1 MKLNMSFK
9 HMKSSEAIKHYTREK
24 SERLAK
30 YFKGKTGVTWN
41 FSVEKMNHVAHV
53 HLVGNMM
60 DFFGEGS
67 SDDLRG
73 SIDMAVERI
82 EKQIRK
88 RKEIVKDHLHKHGHR
103 TAASGKKALS
113 RAKVAA

>member
-24 SERLAK
+24 SEKLEK
-30 YFKGKTGVTWN
+30 YFKGKTTVTWN
-41 FSVEKMNHVAHV
+41 FSVEKLNHVAHC

-67 SDDLRG
+67 TDELHS
-73 SIDMAVERI
+73 SIDLAIDRI
-82 EKQIRK
+82 EKQIRR
-88 RKEIVKDHLHKHGHR
+88 RKEIVKDHIHKNGHR
-103 TAASGKKALS
+103 TAAGGKKAT
-113 RAKVAA
+113 AKAKAAA